1 MKRVCAFMA
10 LIVTIFLAGCSS
22 TKESTGVWVNKEKI
36 QGKSY
41 DNFFVIVM
49 TADIEARVR
58 LENDIA
64 ATIVSRGHKAI
75 KSYEVLPADLKDP
88 KPPAVDALIEKI
100 KASDCNAVFVASLLD
115 KNDEIRY
122 TSGGTYYTMRT
133 DYSWAGTFFG
143 YYSHYYSTISTSGY
157 YTNDKTYFMQ
167 SNLFDKA
174 SQELMFSVQSEIF
187 NPSSLASGSRTYI
200 STLMKQLEKAKLLKK

>member
-1 MKRVCAFMA
+1 MKRACVLSAI
-10 LIVTIFLAGCSS
+10 IVTVFFAACSS
-22 TKESTGVWVNKEKI
+22 TKETPGVWVNKEKI
-36 QGKSY
+36 QGKTY
-41 DNFFVIVM
+41 DNFFVVVM
-49 TADIEARVR
+49 TADIEARVK
-58 LENDIA
+58 LENEIA
-64 ATIVSRGHKAI
+64 ATITSRGHKAI

-115 KNDEIRY
+115 QNDEIRFNP
-122 TSGGTYYTMRT
+122 GGTHYTMRS
-133 DYSWAGTFFG
+133 DYSWSGTFFG
-143 YYSHYYSTISTSGY
+143 YYSHYYSTLSTPSY
-157 YTNDKTYFMQ
+157 YSSDKSYFMQ

-200 STLMKQLEKAKLLKK
+200 STLMKQLDKAKLLKK

>member
-1 MKRVCAFMA
+1 MKRVCVLS
-10 LIVTIFLAGCSS
+10 LITIAVFFAACSS
-22 TKESTGVWVNKEKI
+22 TKESTGVWVDKEKI
-36 QGKSY
+36 KGKAY
-41 DNFFVIVM
+41 GNFFVVVM

-58 LENDIA
+58 LENEIA
-64 ATIVSRGHKAI
+64 AKIISRGHKAI

-100 KASDCNAVFVASLLD
+100 KATDCDAVFVASLLD

-122 TSGGTYYTMRT
+122 TSGGTYYTMRS
-133 DYSWAGTFFG
+133 DYSWAGSFFG

-157 YTNDKTYFMQ
+157 YSNDKTYFMQ

-200 STLMKQLEKAKLLKK
+200 STLMNQLDKAKLLKK

>member
-1 MKRVCAFMA
+1 MKKFCV
-10 LIVTIFLAGCSS
+10 LSVIIVTVFFAACSS
-22 TKESTGVWVNKEKI
+22 TKESTGVWFDKEKI
-36 QGKSY
+36 KGKAY

-64 ATIVSRGHKAI
+64 STIISRGHKAV
-75 KSYEVLPADLKDP
+75 KSYDVLPADLKDP

-100 KASDCNAVFVASLLD
+100 KASDCDAVFVASLLD
-115 KNDEIRY
+115 KDDGIRY
-122 TSGGTYYTMRT
+122 SPGGTHYTMRT
-133 DYSWAGTFFG
+133 DYSWSGTFFG
-143 YYSHYYSTISTSGY
+143 YYSHYYSTLSSAGY
-157 YTNDKTYFMQ
+157 YSADKTYFMQ

-174 SQELMFSVQSEIF
+174 SQELMFSVQSEVF

-200 STLMKQLEKAKLLKK
+200 STLLKQLDKAKLLKK

>member
-1 MKRVCAFMA
+1 MKRVWV
-10 LIVTIFLAGCSS
+10 LLAVIITVFFAACSS

-36 QGKSY
+36 AGKSY
-41 DNFFVIVM
+41 SNFFVIVM
-49 TADIEARVR
+49 TADIEARVK
-58 LENDIA
+58 LENEIA
-64 ATIVSRGHKAI
+64 ATVVSRGHKAI

-100 KASDCNAVFVASLLD
+100 KASDCDAVFVVSLLD

-122 TSGGTYYTMRT
+122 TSGGTYYTQQT
-133 DYSWAGTFFG
+133 YYSWAGTFFG
-143 YYSHYYSTISTSGY
+143 YYSHYYSTVSSTGY
-157 YTNDKTYFMQ
+157 YSNDKTYFMQ

-200 STLMKQLEKAKLLKK
+200 STLLKQLDKAKLLKK

>member
-1 MKRVCAFMA
+1 MKRVWV
-10 LIVTIFLAGCSS
+10 LLAVIITVFFAACSS

-36 QGKSY
+36 AGKSY
-41 DNFFVIVM
+41 SNFFVIVM
-49 TADIEARVR
+49 TADIEARVK
-58 LENDIA
+58 LENEIA

-100 KASDCNAVFVASLLD
+100 KASDCDAVFVVSLLD

-122 TSGGTYYTMRT
+122 TSGGTYYTQQT
-133 DYSWAGTFFG
+133 YYSWAGTFFG
-143 YYSHYYSTISTSGY
+143 YYSHYYSTVSSTGY
-157 YTNDKTYFMQ
+157 YSNDKTYFMQ

-200 STLMKQLEKAKLLKK
+200 STLLKQLDKAKLLKK

>member
-1 MKRVCAFMA
+1 MKRVWVLLAV
-10 LIVTIFLAGCSS
+10 IVTVFFVACSS
-22 TKESTGVWVNKEKI
+22 TKESTGVWVDKEKI
-36 QGKSY
+36 AGKSY
-41 DNFFVIVM
+41 NNFFVIVM
-49 TADIEARVR
+49 TADIEARVK

-100 KASDCNAVFVASLLD
+100 KASDCDAVFVTSLLD
-115 KNDEIRY
+115 KNDAIRY
-122 TSGGTYYTMRT
+122 TSGGTHYTQQT
-133 DYSWAGTFFG
+133 YYSWAGTFFG
-143 YYSHYYSTISTSGY
+143 YYSHYYSTVSSAGY
-157 YTNDKTYFMQ
+157 YSNDKTYFMQ

-200 STLMKQLEKAKLLKK
+200 STLLKQLEKAKLLKK

>member
-1 MKRVCAFMA
+1 MKRVWMLPIITVAVFFA
-10 LIVTIFLAGCSS
+10 ACSS

-64 ATIVSRGHKAI
+64 ATIISRGHKAI

-100 KASDCNAVFVASLLD
+100 KASDCNAVFVSSLLD

-122 TSGGTYYTMRT
+122 SSGGTYYTMRT

-143 YYSHYYSTISTSGY
+143 YYSHYYSTVSTPGY
-157 YTNDKTYFMQ
+157 YSNDKTYFMQ

-200 STLMKQLEKAKLLKK
+200 STLMKQLDKAKLLKK

>member
-1 MKRVCAFMA
+1 MKRVSVFVVS
-10 LIVTIFLAGCSS
+10 IVTIFLAACSS
-22 TKESTGVWVNKEKI
+22 TKESTGVWYNKEKI
-36 QGKSY
+36 QGKTY
-41 DNFFVIVM
+41 DNFFVVVM

-58 LENDIA
+58 IENDIA
-64 ATIVSRGHKAI
+64 STIVSRGHKAT

-100 KASDCNAVFVASLLD
+100 KASDCNAVFVTSLLD
-115 KNDEIRY
+115 KSDEIRH
-122 TSGGTYYTMRT
+122 TEGGTHYTLRT

-143 YYSHYYSTISTSGY
+143 YYSHYYSTITTQGY
-157 YTNDKTYFMQ
+157 YSNDKTYFMQ

>member
-1 MKRVCAFMA
+1 MKGFWLSIISVAF
-10 LIVTIFLAGCSS
+10 IFASCSS
-22 TKESTGVWVNKEKI
+22 AKESTGVWVNKEKI

-100 KASDCNAVFVASLLD
+100 KASDCNAVFVTSLLD

-122 TSGGTYYTMRT
+122 STGGTYYTMRS

-143 YYSHYYSTISTSGY
+143 YYTHYYSTVTTAGY
-157 YTNDKTYFMQ
+157 YSNDKTYFMQ

-200 STLMKQLEKAKLLKK
+200 STLMKQLDKAKILKK

>member
-1 MKRVCAFMA
+1 MKRVWV
-10 LIVTIFLAGCSS
+10 LSVVIVAVVFAACSS
-22 TKESTGVWVNKEKI
+22 TKESTGVWVDKEKI
-36 QGKSY
+36 KGKAY

-58 LENDIA
+58 MENDLA
-64 ATIVSRGHKAI
+64 ATIISRGHKAV

-100 KASDCNAVFVASLLD
+100 KASDCDAVFVASLLD
-115 KNDEIRY
+115 KNDDIRY
-122 TSGGTYYTMRT
+122 SSGGTHYTMRT
-133 DYSWAGTFFG
+133 GYAWSGTFFG
-143 YYSHYYSTISTSGY
+143 YYSHYYTTVSTPGY
-157 YTNDKTYFMQ
+157 YSNDKTYFMQ

-174 SQELMFSVQSEIF
+174 SQELMCSVQSEIF
-187 NPSSLASGSRTYI
+187 NPSSLPSLSRTYI

>member
-1 MKRVCAFMA
+1 MKRNHFLSLTVLVITLAACA
-10 LIVTIFLAGCSS
+10 SS
-22 TKESTGVWVNKEKI
+22 KETAGVWVNREKI

-41 DNFFVIVM
+41 SNFFVIVM

-58 LENDIA
+58 LENEIA
-64 ATIVSRGHKAI
+64 ATIISRGHKAI

-100 KASDCNAVFVASLLD
+100 KASDCNAVFVVSLLD

-122 TSGGTYYTMRT
+122 NSGGTHYTMRT
-133 DYSWAGTFFG
+133 DYSWAGSFFG
-143 YYSHYYSTISTSGY
+143 YYSHYYSTLSSPGY
-157 YTNDKTYFMQ
+157 YSNNKTYFMQ

-174 SQELMFSVQSEIF
+174 SQEKMFAVQSEIF
-187 NPSSLASGSRTYI
+187 NPSSLPSFSRTYV
-200 STLMKQLEKAKLLKK
+200 STLMKQLSKAKLLKK

>member
-1 MKRVCAFMA
+1 MKRISVLMA
-10 LIVTIFLAGCSS
+10 MIVIILFTACSS
-22 TKESTGVWVNKEKI
+22 TKESTGVWYDKEKI
-36 QGKSY
+36 NGKAY

-88 KPPAVDALIEKI
+88 KPPAVDAVIEKI
-100 KASDCNAVFVASLLD
+100 KASDCNAVFVTSLLD
-115 KNDEIRY
+115 KTDAIRH
-122 TSGGTYYTMRT
+122 TEGGTHYTMRT

-143 YYSHYYSTISTSGY
+143 YYSHYYSTVTTQGY
-157 YTNDKTYFMQ
+157 YSNDKTYFMQ
-167 SNLFDKA
+167 SNLYDKA
-174 SQELMFSVQSEIF
+174 TQELMFSVQSEIF

-200 STLMKQLEKAKLLKK
+200 STLLKQLDKAKLLKK

>member
-1 MKRVCAFMA
+1 MKRVCVLTAT
-10 LIVTIFLAGCSS
+10 IVTIFLGACSS
-22 TKESTGVWVNKEKI
+22 TKESTGVWYDKEKI
-36 QGKSY
+36 KGKSY

-64 ATIVSRGHKAI
+64 STIVSRGHKAI

-88 KPPAVDALIEKI
+88 KPPAVDAVIEKI
-100 KASDCNAVFVASLLD
+100 KASDCNAVFVTSLLD
-115 KNDEIRY
+115 KTDAIRH
-122 TSGGTYYTMRT
+122 TEGGTHYTMRT

-143 YYSHYYSTISTSGY
+143 YYSHYYSTVTTQGY
-157 YTNDKTYFMQ
+157 YSNDKTYFMQ
-167 SNLFDKA
+167 SNLYDKA
-174 SQELMFSVQSEIF
+174 TQELMFSVQSEIF

-200 STLMKQLEKAKLLKK
+200 STLLKQLDKAKLLKK

>member
-1 MKRVCAFMA
+1 MKRNHILSLTVLVITLAACA
-10 LIVTIFLAGCSS
+10 SS
-22 TKESTGVWVNKEKI
+22 KETPGVWVNKEKI

-41 DNFFVIVM
+41 SNFFVIVM

-58 LENDIA
+58 LENEIA
-64 ATIVSRGHKAI
+64 ATITSRGHKAI

-100 KASDCNAVFVASLLD
+100 KASDCDAVFLASLLD
-115 KNDEIRY
+115 KNEDVGY
-122 TSGGTYYTMRT
+122 TSGGTQYTMRS

-143 YYSHYYSTISTSGY
+143 YYTHYYSTLTTTGY
-157 YTNDKTYFMQ
+157 YSTDKTYIMQ

-174 SQELMFSVQSEIF
+174 SQEKMFAVQSEIF
-187 NPSSLASGSRTYI
+187 NPSSLPSFSRTYV
-200 STLMKQLEKAKLLKK
+200 STLMKQLSKAKLLKK

>member
-1 MKRVCAFMA
+1 MKRVWVLSVISVGFVFAA
-10 LIVTIFLAGCSS
+10 CSS
-22 TKESTGVWVNKEKI
+22 AKESTGVWVNKEKI
-36 QGKSY
+36 AGKTYS
-41 DNFFVIVM
+41 NFFVIVM
-49 TADIEARVR
+49 TADIEARVK
-58 LENDIA
+58 LENEIA

-100 KASDCNAVFVASLLD
+100 KASDCDAVFVVSLLD

-122 TSGGTYYTMRT
+122 TSGGTYYTQQT
-133 DYSWAGTFFG
+133 YYSWAGTFFG
-143 YYSHYYSTISTSGY
+143 YYSHYYSTVSSAGY
-157 YTNDKTYFMQ
+157 YSNDKTYFMQ

-200 STLMKQLEKAKLLKK
+200 STLLKQLGKAKLLKK